1 MHSKQKELIK
11 AKDIFWHSKMR
22 VLKICI
28 GTFSRTPLLGK
39 RGKKNAKLMQFKT
52 EKVDLSGIPSALQD
66 TSFLFMTDPHI
77 GGNIDDIA
85 PSVSEGIR

>member
-1 MHSKQKELIK
+1 MHSQQKELIK

-39 RGKKNAKLMQFKT
+39 RGKKNATCMQFRS
-52 EKVDLSGIPSALQD
+52 EQVDLQHIPPAL
-66 TSFLFMTDPHI
+66 
-77 GGNIDDIA
+77 
-85 PSVSEGIR
+85 R